1 MFKNIFTIQIKSIA
15 LGCCIFLSFLLTGC
29 GPSEEKIAQAQE
41 TYRQLID
48 IHNQVVEAHKNIS
61 DDSLDKELSALANEI
76 RQVEQYHLNEMKD
89 EEIDQLI
96 ASMNSHITSYR
107 DYLDNIKK
115 MKTQEDAAVLT
126 TIHASLHNDT
136 SLTFRKLSLYSKNA
150 SSPQADLLENTAGL
164 VPGQYLTGLIIY
176 RDVSA
181 TPWILALEDAEGTAY
196 EIELSVEKYG
206 TDGVSLSL
214 TYDSETGELECVSQ

>member
-1 MFKNIFTIQIKSIA
+1 MFKNISTIQIKSVV
-15 LGCCIFLSFLLTGC
+15 LGCCLLLSFLLTGC

-48 IHNQVVEAHKNIS
+48 LHNQVVEAHQTIS
-61 DDSLDKELSALANEI
+61 DDSLDKELSALADEI
-76 RQVEQYHLNEMKD
+76 KQAEQYHLNEMKD

-96 ASMNSHITSYR
+96 ASMDASIASYR
-107 DYLDNIKK
+107 DYLNTIKD
-115 MKTQEDAAVLT
+115 MKAQEDAAVLVS
-126 TIHASLHNDT
+126 IHASLHNDT
-136 SLTFRKLSLYSKNA
+136 SLTFRKLSLYGKDA
-150 SSPQADLLENTAGL
+150 SAPHADLLENTDGL

-196 EIELSVEKYG
+196 EIELPVKEYQGES
-206 TDGVSLSL
+206 VSLSL
-214 TYDSETGELECVSQ
+214 TYDSEAGELECVSQ